1 MTKDVDIAR
10 QYKFIEDY
18 LDYLRTLENEPS
30 ILRELST
37 RFYNNTKDLAKN
49 QWLKDYQVLLFNEI
63 KSAQTSVH
71 TPNSKEALLKK
82 TDPELLK
89 GLLGIYGLFSVDNEN
104 NGKATDQLN
113 QKKTDNDKK
122 YRHNPQRL
130 VGLLKKFT
138 QENHLKYSTHLWE
151 KDKYKNHDDFV
162 EQLKL
167 DFNYYIIEI
176 KFLDYDQSFYWK
188 VLFPF
193 LQQSAPVKDK
203 QFKWGQHNLKVGW
216 QYPSDFWSNLSE
228 EEKEWPFTATIPEN
242 LRPKEK
248 INDLRILKFHHIVE
262 LFKSEIEFK
271 RSAFHIELQKLV
283 RYYKDWHFEFIN
295 TKTAV
300 FYTHTS
306 KVVHAIKR
314 MISNL
319 DRKYPNCEFEI
330 SNKTDHYLFR
340 FTQIDSF
347 SNEDLNDGKLNI
359 QKKEGDFFSIYKEL
373 FGLCDWSIVNKF
385 NDGKY
390 RELIYLAEG
399 ATKNP
404 RVLSNEIVNSIDAPK
419 GFTHYLK
426 FYK

>member
-18 LDYLRTLENEPS
+18 LDYLRTLEVEPS
-30 ILRELST
+30 IVRELTT
-37 RFYNNTKDLAKN
+37 RFYNNTKDLAKI
-49 QWLKDYQVLLFNEI
+49 QWLKDYQALLNNEI
-63 KSAQTSVH
+63 KSALT
-71 TPNSKEALLKK
+71 NSNTYNSEESLLKK
-82 TDPELLK
+82 TDYELIK
-89 GLLGIYGLFSVDNEN
+89 GVLGIYGLLSVDNEN
-104 NGKATDQLN
+104 IEKATDHLN
-113 QKKTDNDKK
+113 QKKTDNDKQ
-122 YRHNPQRL
+122 YPHNPQRL

-151 KDKYKNHDDFV
+151 KDKYKNYDDFV
-162 EQLKL
+162 EQLKS
-167 DFNYYIIEI
+167 DFNNYIIKI
-176 KFLDYDQSFYWK
+176 KYLDYKQDFYWQ

-193 LQQSAPVKDK
+193 LQQSAPLKDK

-242 LRPKEK
+242 LRPIEK
-248 INDLRILKFHHIVE
+248 INGLRILKFHHIVE

-271 RSAFHIELQKLV
+271 RSAFHIELEKLV
-283 RYYKDWHFEFIN
+283 HSYKDWHFEFIN
-295 TKTAV
+295 TNIAV
-300 FYTHTS
+300 FYTRTS
-306 KVVHAIKR
+306 KVVDAIKK

-330 SNKTDHYLFR
+330 SNTTDHYLFR

-347 SNEDLNDGKLNI
+347 SNEDLNEGKLNI
-359 QKKEGDFFSIYKEL
+359 EKKEGDFFSIYKEL
-373 FGLCDWSIVNKF
+373 YGLCDWSIVNKF
-385 NDGKY
+385 NDGVY
-390 RELIYLAEG
+390 RELKYLAEG
-399 ATKNP
+399 ATINP